1 MQRQINTKSFEG
13 QTVYVGIDV
22 HLKTWQVSIL
32 CGEVYHKSFSQA
44 PNALQLSS
52 YLSRMFPGA
61 NYKAVYESGFSGF
74 EACRQLR
81 SLGIDCM
88 VIHASDV
95 PTTHKERQQKCDKS
109 DSNKLAKSLRGGEIR
124 GIDIPSRQLEADRSL
139 LRQRYRLSKEL
150 ARQKNR
156 LKSLLHQ
163 FSIAIPERFSLQQSR
178 SWSRPFIDWL
188 KGLKVEWESLQQSL
202 ANYVEMGELLRKEL
216 LKINQQ
222 LRKLSQQVSY
232 KQAYE
237 LLMSIPGIGS
247 ISAMNLLLQL
257 GNIER
262 FATLDEL
269 CSYVGLMPKMY
280 ESGDTRIIGKLVNR
294 GRKDLKIMLIE
305 ASWVAMRMDPALLV
319 KYQELIKTRHPNKA
333 IIKIAK
339 KVLSRIRY
347 VLKNKVVYTIGV
359 VK

>member
-1 MQRQINTKSFEG
+1 MQRQINTKNFEG
-13 QTVYVGIDV
+13 QTVYVGIDC
-22 HLKTWQVSIL
+22 HLKSWQVTIL
-32 CGEVYHKSFSQA
+32 CGDVYHKSFSQI
-44 PNALQLSS
+44 PNAVQLNS
-52 YLSRMFPGA
+52 YLCRMFPVA
-61 NYKAVYESGFSGF
+61 SYKAVYEPGFSGF
-74 EACRQLR
+74 EACRQLNT
-81 SLGIDCM
+81 LGVDCI

-95 PTTHKERQQKCDKS
+95 PTTHKERQQKCDRS

-178 SWSRPFIDWL
+178 SWSRPFVEWL
-188 KGLKVEWESLQQSL
+188 KTLKVEWESLQQSL
-202 ANYVEMGELLRKEL
+202 ANYVEMVEVLRKEL
-216 LKINQQ
+216 LRINQQ
-222 LRKLSQQVSY
+222 LRKLSQQATY
-232 KQAYE
+232 KQDYE
-237 LLMSIPGIGS
+237 LLLSIPGIGS

-257 GNIER
+257 GSIER

-280 ESGDTRIIGKLVNR
+280 ESGDTRIVGKLVNR
-294 GRKDLKIMLIE
+294 GRKELKIMLIE
-305 ASWVAMRMDPALLV
+305 ASWVAIRIDPALMV
-319 KYQELIKTRHPNKA
+319 KYQELIKARHPNKA

>member
-13 QTVYVGIDV
+13 QTVYVGIDC
-22 HLKTWQVSIL
+22 HLKSWQVTIL
-32 CGEVYHKSFSQA
+32 CGDVYHKSFNQA

-61 NYKAVYESGFSGF
+61 SYKAVYESGFSGF
-74 EACRQLR
+74 EACRQLC
-81 SLGIDCM
+81 SLGVDCM

-95 PTTHKERQQKCDKS
+95 PTTQKERQQKCDKS
-109 DSNKLAKSLRGGEIR
+109 DSNKLAKSLRGGDIR
-124 GIDIPSRQLEADRSL
+124 GIDIPTRQLEADRSL
-139 LRQRYRLSKEL
+139 LRQRYRVSKEL
-150 ARQKNR
+150 SRQKIR

-178 SWSRPFIDWL
+178 SWSKPFIGWL
-188 KGLKVEWESLQQSL
+188 KDLKVDWESLQQSL
-202 ANYVEMGELLRKEL
+202 ANYVEIGELLRKEL

-222 LRKLSQQVSY
+222 LRRLSQQVTY
-232 KQAYE
+232 KQDYE

-247 ISAMNLLLQL
+247 TSAMHLLLQI
-257 GNIER
+257 GNIDR

-280 ESGDTRIIGKLVNR
+280 QSGENKTVGKLVNR

-305 ASWVAMRMDPALLV
+305 ASWVAIRVDPALMA

-347 VLKNKVVYTIGV
+347 VLQNKVVYTIGV